1 MTAKQIKKL
10 WFYCYGEN
18 LRTEYSGFYRKL
30 KKLENENVQIKK
42 TFKHRQQRQN
52 N

>member
-1 MTAKQIKKL
+1 MTAKQIKNL
-10 WFYCYGEN
+10 WFSCYGEN
-18 LRTEYSGFYRKL
+18 LKTEYSGFYRKL
-30 KKLENENVQIKK
+30 KKLESKNVQSKK